1 MPQFDDIHN
10 AVIIFV
16 ESVEFVADF
25 FEPRIPRIN
34 MAQPAAAIQFGESS
48 ESPELVETA
57 RRAVSTASRVIRF
70 QGLGMRRLRLVRE
83 DNAFIWSW
91 TR

>member
-1 MPQFDDIHN
+1 MPQFDDIHI

-34 MAQPAAAIQFGESS
+34 TEQPSRNQISLLSVFLASFASS
-48 ESPELVETA
+48 
-57 RRAVSTASRVIRF
+57 R
-70 QGLGMRRLRLVRE
+70 
-83 DNAFIWSW
+83 
-91 TR
+91 